1 MTAAMAIGENQ
12 EAFAFRMIGAARR
25 EDRVQITADWV
36 LAQFEQ
42 FYREFLEVPY
52 RARAA
57 FEEQHHSTSIWLSR
71 HRLSLYSSHI
81 YRMGAYLKA
90 VQPNISNDVDFLR
103 DLEQRF
109 WSMAEDRYEADVAY
123 AFMHSLRRIVYR
135 DQWKPVEYAFWESA
149 EDTVKFPVE
158 LLRHY
163 EVDAEV
169 GPKLIEEIL
178 GLPGIGAPFRDAR
191 EDARLI
197 ARRIYRFAR
206 RRQTTVS
213 RLEMIDAGFYRN
225 RGAYLVGRVRFGN
238 GSWTPLIIALLNS
251 DRGVYCDAV
260 ILDEHLAHNLFSSTL
275 ANFHVTTI
283 YYHELSA
290 YLHSLLPHRALGLHY
305 STIGYNHV
313 GKVAVIREIK
323 QELADNGGVLDTA
336 IGEPGTVAIGF
347 AGPQSAY
354 NLKVIRNHPTDGYKW
369 GRFEG
374 IDSVKEKYSRVH
386 HINRTGSMLDNI
398 IYFNI
403 ALETKLFSP
412 SLLEDMLSEASDT
425 VSLQGDSVV
434 FKYLIAQPRMTPL
447 PVFLAGA
454 GEREARVVMESL
466 GDCIKNNAA
475 ANIFNK
481 DLDARN
487 YGVSHFLKV
496 YLFDYDALEVFT
508 DVKIRSNVDRFDGEE
523 DIPDWYFEEGV
534 IFLPEEIEAGLCIR
548 EREHR
553 RLFREFHGDLLT
565 TAYWENLQNELRR
578 KHVPSIKVYP
588 DSCKLRREDT
598 EAIDA
603 S

>member
-57 FEEQHHSTSIWLSR
+57 FEQQHHSTSIWLSR

-81 YRMGAYLKA
+81 HRMGAYLKA
-90 VQPNISNDVDFLR
+90 VQPNISSDVDFLS

-169 GPKLIEEIL
+169 GSKLIEEIL
-178 GLPGIGAPFRDAR
+178 TLPGISAPFRDAT
-191 EDARLI
+191 EDARMI

-206 RRQTTVS
+206 RHQTTVS

-238 GSWTPLIIALLNS
+238 DSWTPLIIALLNS

-323 QELADNGGVLDTA
+323 QELVDSGGVLDTA

-369 GRFEG
+369 GKFEG

-412 SLLEDMLSEASDT
+412 ALLEDLLSAASDT
-425 VSLQGDSVV
+425 VSLQGDTVV

-447 PVFLAGA
+447 PVFLANA
-454 GEREARVVMESL
+454 GEREVRVVMESL

-548 EREHR
+548 DREHR